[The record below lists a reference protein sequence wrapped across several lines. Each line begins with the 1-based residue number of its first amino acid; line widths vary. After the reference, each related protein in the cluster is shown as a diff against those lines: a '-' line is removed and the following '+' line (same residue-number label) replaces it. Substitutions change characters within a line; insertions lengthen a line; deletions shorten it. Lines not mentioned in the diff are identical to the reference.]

1 MNELPAGNETKPPHE
16 LPFDDYPEATT
27 GWRKR
32 TLTRP
37 GRITVILRALSA
49 TLFILA
55 LSSAAI
61 IVVLDFIHIFQP
73 ALLDWKLKSAY
84 PLIFIGSSYLL
95 LQFTLLRG
103 FTNFFLSLAVSIAFI
118 LWGTEQFLSNPM
130 LISFID
136 DVVVLLFV
144 LDLSIVIRAY
154 LKRTIDTLK

>member
-1 MNELPAGNETKPPHE
+1 MNDTPARSETKQPHE
-16 LPFDDYPEATT
+16 LPFDDYPEANT

-37 GRITVILRALSA
+37 GWIAVILRALSA

-55 LSSAAI
+55 LLSAAV
-61 IVVLDFIHIFQP
+61 IVMLDFIHIFQP
-73 ALLDWKLKSAY
+73 ALLAWKLKSAY

-95 LQFTLLRG
+95 LQCTLLRG
-103 FTNFFLSLAVSIAFI
+103 FTNFFLSLAVSTAFI
-118 LWGTEQFLSNPM
+118 LWGTEQFLSNPI

-136 DVVVLLFV
+136 DIVVFLFV

-154 LKRTIDTLK
+154 LKRAIDTLK

>member
-1 MNELPAGNETKPPHE
+1 MS
-16 LPFDDYPEATT
+16 
-27 GWRKR
+27 
-32 TLTRP
+32 RP
-37 GRITVILRALSA
+37 GQITVILRTLSA
-49 TLFILA
+49 TLVILA

-61 IVVLDFIHIFQP
+61 IVMLDVIHMFQP

-95 LQFTLLRG
+95 LQVTLLRG
-103 FTNFFLSLAVSIAFI
+103 LTNFFLSLAVSAAFI
-118 LWGTEQFLSNPM
+118 LWGTEQFLSNPV

-154 LKRTIDTLK
+154 LKRVIDTLGK